1 MIFRA
6 LLPSASSGNAAEA
19 LHASN
24 CQRRWKSWLPGPM
37 VFHMFHMPVTSWP
50 LWMVHGC
57 TILYYDVLLLGVRFF
72 FFKPRSSY
80 QSHLAMDQEAC
91 RRVPKIEGLN
101 GLRANSGQF
110 AGVQPVGLPATS
122 WRALDSGP
130 HSQESG
136 KILVTSISSIPKV
149 VLSPRLASRSSIV
162 SPLLLLLIARLG
174 GSSRRSCKPCS
185 GITTPKLPRGGP

>member
-1 MIFRA
+1 MMYCCW
-6 LLPSASSGNAAEA
+6 EY
-19 LHASN
+19 
-24 CQRRWKSWLPGPM
+24 
-37 VFHMFHMPVTSWP
+37 V
-50 LWMVHGC
+50 
-57 TILYYDVLLLGVRFF
+57 F

>member
-1 MIFRA
+1 
-6 LLPSASSGNAAEA
+6 
-19 LHASN
+19 
-24 CQRRWKSWLPGPM
+24 
-37 VFHMFHMPVTSWP
+37 
-50 LWMVHGC
+50 
-57 TILYYDVLLLGVRFF
+57 
-72 FFKPRSSY
+72 
-80 QSHLAMDQEAC
+80 MDQEAC

-130 HSQESG
+130 HSQELG

-162 SPLLLLLIARLG
+162 SPLPLLQALHDWGAQVEGAASLAAASPHPNCHVVVRSAVKRVLK
-174 GSSRRSCKPCS
+174 SSSDVAGAGNIFS
-185 GITTPKLPRGGP
+185 GVS